1 MATQVIDKLIVE
13 LGLDP
18 KNFTKGSKEA
28 AAAIIDTEKKT
39 TTASNNMVAGLR
51 RVTAEFV
58 SLFIAIRS
66 IKDVVGVFA
75 DLNQGTRQLGIDSRN
90 LGESAAAL
98 KNLGNIAEI
107 LGGKAEDAQATWNGL
122 EKAIFNVQHG
132 LGWSDQLTEF
142 GRIGVDT
149 GVTAGKARPAYDVL
163 RETTAALEQQ
173 YPDRSK
179 RYQETQVLGLQGGI
193 AQLVAGGLK
202 DFDRQYRQQLS
213 ISQVTPGQTNAAQQ
227 VSESWNVLK
236 QRVEAELRKILT
248 AIEPALNKLFRG
260 IGDFIAEHSKDITQ
274 GLQVL
279 FAWASGDGPQL
290 LVNGLIAAT
299 KALWDFVGTAVK
311 AVDFWKHPVS
321 SNFKAFSG
329 LGELAHYANDRTG
342 IAQEEY
348 AAETKFG
355 IPHGTLSNDLL
366 PKHSLPG
373 VGTQIAERLARAHAA
388 AGGDKGDPDWSAA
401 IDAVRADFS
410 MANSDPT
417 AAQAAQGASPSPR
430 AQATIA
436 SKPTAFNQTSGSTSV
451 GIDTMNVYTQA
462 TDANGIARDIGGA
475 LNRKLTAS
483 LVDGA
488 LS

>member
-173 YPDRSK
+173 FPDRSK

-202 DFDRQYRQQLS
+202 DFDRQWRQQLS

-236 QRVEAELRKILT
+236 QRVEAELRKVLT

-260 IGDFIAEHSKDITQ
+260 IGDFIAKNSADISKGINT
-274 GLQVL
+274 LL
-279 FAWASGDGPQL
+279 AWASGDGPQL
-290 LVNGLIAAT
+290 LVNGLTAA
-299 KALWDFVGTAVK
+299 AQAVWDFAK
-311 AVDFWKHPVS
+311 AVGAGRDVIFHPG
-321 SNFKAFSG
+321 KAAGSFLSG
-329 LGELAHYANDRTG
+329 LGELAHYSNDRQG
-342 IAQEEY
+342 IAQEAY
-348 AAETKFG
+348 AAEEKFK
-355 IPHGTLSNDLL
+355 IPHGTLDDPLL
-366 PKHSLPG
+366 PSHGLPG
-373 VGTQIAERLARAHAA
+373 VPTQIAERLAKYHAA
-388 AGGDKGDPDWSAA
+388 NGGDKGDPDWGLA
-401 IDAVRADFS
+401 IDALRADFGIT
-410 MANSDPT
+410 NSEPN
-417 AAQAAQGASPSPR
+417 AAQAVQGSAPSPR
-430 AQATIA
+430 AQSTIA
-436 SKPTAFNQTSGSTSV
+436 SKPTAFNQTGGSTSV
-451 GIDTMNVYTQA
+451 AIDSMNVYTQA

-483 LVDGA
+483 LADGA